1 AAAALM
7 LVVGLIAVAA
17 RGRGARIR
25 RSRSVLSNGHRLR
38 RMSMGRPLPIRPSAA
53 AVEGPVACSAFSA
66 TSRSIESTKSYAAS
80 LGSTPHRKDL
90 RQLVRGDDLELGVCA
105 VGRLLVVA
113 PAPKLRRV
121 AEPRALHVFVGDLDD
136 ELGP

>member
-1 AAAALM
+1 SSPNGRSPAAM
-7 LVVGLIAVAA
+7 
-17 RGRGARIR
+17 RSGASTERSKCRSACRIFTR
-25 RSRSVLSNGHRLR
+25 RSLRAVPPVQANWIKHAPGPLSA
-38 RMSMGRPLPIRPSAA
+38 S
-53 AVEGPVACSAFSA
+53 
-66 TSRSIESTKSYAAS
+66 AS

-121 AEPRALHVFVGDLDD
+121 AEPRALHVFVGDLDG